1 MMRDVMESA
10 GLVIYPEMGL
20 ILLFLTFLFA
30 VAWSLGR
37 KRAYYEQL
45 AQLPFDDE
53 LPASNPAER
62 SSDLSTEPS
71 EA

>member
-1 MMRDVMESA
+1 MMRDVIQSA
-10 GLVIYPEMGL
+10 GLVIYPEIGL
-20 ILLFLTFLFA
+20 ILLFVTFLFA

-53 LPASNPAER
+53 LPKSEPVAR
-62 SSDLSTEPS
+62 SSDRSTEPS

>member
-1 MMRDVMESA
+1 MMRDVIQSA
-10 GLVIYPEMGL
+10 GLVIYPEIGL
-20 ILLFLTFLFA
+20 VLLFVTFLFA

-37 KRAYYEQL
+37 KRAYYEAL

-53 LPASNPAER
+53 LPESEPVER

>member
-1 MMRDVMESA
+1 MMRDVIQSA
-10 GLVIYPEMGL
+10 GLVIYPEVGL
-20 ILLFLTFLFA
+20 ILLFVTFLFA

-53 LPASNPAER
+53 LPESEPVAR

-71 EA
+71 EV